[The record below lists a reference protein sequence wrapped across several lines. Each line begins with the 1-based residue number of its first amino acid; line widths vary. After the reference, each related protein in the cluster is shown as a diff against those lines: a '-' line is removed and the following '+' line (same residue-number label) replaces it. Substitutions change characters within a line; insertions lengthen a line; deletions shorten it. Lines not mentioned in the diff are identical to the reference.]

1 MNLNFKGT
9 GIELTEAIKAYIEK
23 RFRSLDKYLINKAA
37 QVQVEVGRGSAHHKH
52 GEVYRAEVQISGD
65 GTNYHAVK
73 EAEDL
78 YAAIDMV
85 KDEIVH
91 EIQKVEGRKRE
102 LLRRG
107 QRAVKNMVKGF
118 PWFGRM

>member
-23 RFRSLDKYLINKAA
+23 RFNSLDKYLINKSA
-37 QVQVEVGRGSAHHKH
+37 QVQVEVGRVTAHHKH
-52 GEVYRAEVQISGD
+52 GEIFRAEVQISGD
-65 GTNYHAVK
+65 GANYYAVK

-85 KDEIVH
+85 KDEVIQ
-91 EIQKVEGRKRE
+91 EIKKTQGKKRE
-102 LLRRG
+102 MLRRG
-107 QRAVKNMVKGF
+107 QRAIKNMVKGF
-118 PWFGRM
+118 PWFR